1 MVRVIGAPFAEGL
14 AGTPQAALRL
24 VRHLIAARDRPGSR
38 GSGSNGTKNAFQPST
53 AAAFDPKRLSAE
65 PFGSASI
72 QKRLSAAAAAY
83 P

>member
-1 MVRVIGAPFAEGL
+1 VVRVIARALAEGL

-53 AAAFDPKRLSAE
+53 AAAFDPLRTFSPRRYRRNRFFTVE
-65 PFGSASI
+65 
-72 QKRLSAAAAAY
+72 
-83 P
+83 